1 MIINIGLDL
10 NVQQSK
16 SRSKNKSFGDIWFFS
31 DLNIPSNDRFANR
44 KARGK
49 KYQVFAVN
57 KITIR

>member
-1 MIINIGLDL
+1 MF
-10 NVQQSK
+10 
-16 SRSKNKSFGDIWFFS
+16 NKAKAKTKFLVTFDFFS